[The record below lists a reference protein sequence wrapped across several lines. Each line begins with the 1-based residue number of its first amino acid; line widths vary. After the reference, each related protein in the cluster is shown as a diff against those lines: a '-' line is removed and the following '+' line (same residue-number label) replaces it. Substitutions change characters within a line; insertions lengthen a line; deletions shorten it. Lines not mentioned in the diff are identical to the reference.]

1 MTRYQVASPK
11 LAGEKTWVFLSD
23 LHNQIYGV
31 NNCRLIDAVKKE
43 SPDLILIG
51 GDMLVG
57 KNGHSYETGPCL
69 CERACENLHQSTMQ
83 MEIMKSV

>member
-1 MTRYQVASPK
+1 M
-11 LAGEKTWVFLSD
+11 
-23 LHNQIYGV
+23 

-57 KNGHSYETGPCL
+57 KNGHSYEPAL
-69 CERACENLHQSTMQ
+69 ACVKELVKLHQSTMQ